1 MFEYIQKHKTGFIVG
16 AIVVIFIVLLAVFL
30 PGALAHSSNQG
41 SASTHGPK
49 NLLEQSDILI
59 KEMYTNSQTLAAYA
73 SSYAADRLADEA
85 TGTSALANANTALD
99 AVKTAQTNCL
109 NAYNNVT
116 GSMGTVPSTTT
127 YLTDS
132 STVINALN
140 TVKTIVNANGA
151 TPSGTTSGNTAGTAL
166 QRIETAR
173 AQVITIYSTING
185 QISIAASNLTNLQA
199 NQTTVA
205 TAWNSANTALND
217 LITKMGVSGSTYTNN
232 IKSSTEYT
240 NLQNSISNATYLKNQ
255 IDALVTA
262 EGSSYPYSQS
272 LKNASINLGNATGTA
287 QNYLAQVVGIFALLT
302 APTSKVSPQVAQI
315 ISIFNEIL
323 SRIGSYLIAG
333 VSPTP
338 IPLPVTIP
346 TSPSPSIQTILS
358 YYNSIVTA
366 YSNAISQYN
375 TLLSTYNTVA
385 NALMQIETLSN
396 TVVSG
401 LSSSSNSV
409 NQQLLKAQATLQPF
423 FPGGTTTGIVT
434 YPTSTLLATSPIP
447 TYTTVGPN
455 PYTPMTAK
463 YQ

>member
-185 QISIAASNLTNLQA
+185 QISIAA
-199 NQTTVA
+199 
-205 TAWNSANTALND
+205 WNSANTALND

-346 TSPSPSIQTILS
+346 TSPSPSIQTILY

-423 FPGGTTTGIVT
+423 FPGGTTPGIVT